1 MTGVYVAIIVNSDRF
16 HYIDL
21 GESQMVTTAK
31 EQFTG
36 RAAPELLA
44 AMREIAAAE
53 GRDFETALEDAMRLY
68 VECKTGNE
76 VQPDAIAHF
85 RYSLERNRKL
95 MELLAQ
101 SERTK

>member
-1 MTGVYVAIIVNSDRF
+1 MTITGVYVAIIVKTDRF
-16 HYIDL
+16 HYIDM

-36 RAAPELLA
+36 QRMPPNCW
-44 AMREIAAAE
+44 RPCGKWPAAE
-53 GRDFETALEDAMRLY
+53 GRDFETALEDAIRLY

-85 RYSLERNRKL
+85 RYSLERNRRL
-95 MELLAQ
+95 YELLAQ
-101 SERTK
+101 